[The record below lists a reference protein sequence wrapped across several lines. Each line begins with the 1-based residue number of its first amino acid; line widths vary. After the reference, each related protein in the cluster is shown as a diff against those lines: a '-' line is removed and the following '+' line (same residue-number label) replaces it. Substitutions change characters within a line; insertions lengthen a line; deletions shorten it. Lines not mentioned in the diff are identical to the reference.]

1 MSEKLT
7 RFTKLLKDMFE
18 LEKSDLDFGIYRIM
32 NIRKNEINNFI
43 ENTLASEVNSIL
55 SKYATDNSQV
65 RKRIEE
71 IEKQCESVGVKVED
85 SKLREE
91 YAEYKALLASGTGV
105 AELESDVY
113 SALYNFFSRYY
124 DEGDFISKRRYKEGV
139 YAIPYE
145 GEEVKLYWANHDQ
158 YYIKTSENF
167 RDYSF
172 KVDVQGEK
180 YTIHFKLVDANTEQN
195 NNKESDDKKREFIL
209 LDDNFL
215 EAEGN
220 ELTIKF
226 EYRVPA
232 SEQDSVNKL
241 KDNSKLNKS
250 AVDKIKGA
258 VSENAD
264 LKRFVWA
271 INMSAPTDKNKTRTI
286 LEKHLETYV
295 AKNTFDYF
303 IHKDLRG
310 FLNRELDFYIKAEIM
325 HLDDLDTDNEVKVNA
340 YLAKVKAIKKVG
352 RTIIDFLAQIEDFQK
367 KLWLKKKFV
376 VETNWCITLDKID
389 ESFYPEI
396 AANDAQR
403 QEWVELY
410 AIDEIAGDLMTVAY
424 SIPLTV
430 DFLKQNKNLVLDTKH
445 FTTEFKERLVA
456 SIDNLDEETNGLLIH
471 SENFQALNLL
481 QEKYREKIKCIYI
494 DPPYNTEKDRQEGKF
509 LYKDN
514 FTHSTWAT
522 FLSQLIKITYSF
534 ISEDGAFFSSCD
546 ENEFL
551 NFGKILCDFFK
562 EKNHVETIVWNKRV
576 PKNDKGIGNIHEYIY
591 LFSKNQDLRI
601 KQKMSY
607 VMLKEDLGDIYDLV
621 NKCKNEGKTISE
633 TQAILKDF
641 YKKQGYDR
649 GITLYCELDPNYQLW
664 GKINMSWP
672 NAKTIG
678 PKYEIINPITN
689 KPVPVPK
696 RGWRWTEETFRAAEK
711 EGETYYLPDGSM
723 MKGKI
728 WYSPLENVQPSSI
741 TYLKDVETF
750 LLRSIISLKS
760 DGSLSL
766 ENLGLGN
773 IIDYPKPNE
782 LIERLVFS
790 INMKHGYVLDY
801 FAGSG
806 TTGHAVINLN
816 REDGG
821 NRKYILVEMGNYFN
835 TVTKPRIKKVV
846 YAKDWKDG
854 KPQNR
859 NTGVSQIFK
868 YIRLESYEDTLN
880 NIELSRTP
888 EQEKQ
893 LRMDPNFFN
902 EYLVSYMLDIESRGS
917 LLNLDRFKEP
927 FAYKMKI
934 AENNETKET
943 TIDLVE
949 TFNYLLGL
957 VVTRQKAAAHF
968 NAVPD
973 EKGEYEN
980 AVILTEDKEGKYT
993 FKTVEGIMPNG
1004 DKALVIWRNLT
1015 DDLAADNAA
1024 LDAFF
1029 TKYRA
1034 VSGCKELNS
1043 IYVNGDNNLENLKSE
1058 KEQWKV
1064 HLIELEFKKRMFEGV

>member
-1 MSEKLT
+1 MSEKLQ
-7 RFTKLLKDMFE
+7 RVTKLLRDMFE

-43 ENTLASEVNSIL
+43 ENTLAGEVNSIL
-55 SKYATDNSQV
+55 SKYAADNSQV
-65 RKRIEE
+65 RKRMEE

-91 YAEYKALLASGTGV
+91 YAEYKAQLSSGTGV
-105 AELESDVY
+105 AKLESDVY

-172 KVDVQGEK
+172 KVDVHGEK

-209 LDDNFL
+209 LDENFL

-241 KDNSKLNKS
+241 KDNTKLNKS

-258 VSENAD
+258 ISENAD
-264 LKRFVWA
+264 LKPFVWA
-271 INMSAPTDKNKTRTI
+271 INSLAPTDKNKTRTI

-310 FLNRELDFYIKAEIM
+310 FLSRELDFYIKAEIM
-325 HLDDLDTDNEVKVNA
+325 HLDDLDTDNEVKVNV

-389 ESFYPEI
+389 EIFYPEI

-424 SIPLTV
+424 SNPLTV

-445 FTTEFKERLVA
+445 FTTEFKERLIA

-481 QEKYREKIKCIYI
+481 QEKYREKIKCVYI
-494 DPPYNTEKDRQEGKF
+494 DPPYNTGNDGF
-509 LYKDN
+509 AYKDSYQ
-514 FTHSTWAT
+514 HSSWLTMMAERI
-522 FLSQLIKITYSF
+522 LRSSCLINNSSPYF
-534 ISEDGAFFSSCD
+534 ISID
-546 ENEFL
+546 ENEADRL
-551 NFGKILCDFFK
+551 NVLGRQIFGSQPIGTFIWKGRAGQAG
-562 EKNHVETIVWNKRV
+562 TIRTLSKQ
-576 PKNDKGIGNIHEYIY
+576 HEYIACFAF
-591 LFSKNQDLRI
+591 LPELTEF
-601 KQKMSY
+601 KQKET
-607 VMLKEDLGDIYDLV
+607 VKENGRYEDEKGGYKREQLRQWGQADRREDRPQMYFGIPNPLNDGIEVFPVRNDGTDGRWRVGQKKAFELLENGDLDFVYDDGQWQV
-621 NKCKNEGKTISE
+621 YRKIR
-633 TQAILKDF
+633 D
-641 YKKQGYDR
+641 
-649 GITLYCELDPNYQLW
+649 
-664 GKINMSWP
+664 GKIT
-672 NAKTIG
+672 TIPFG
-678 PKYEIINPITN
+678 TILPDETATTAEGTKIIQNLF
-689 KPVPVPK
+689 
-696 RGWRWTEETFRAAEK
+696 GFRA
-711 EGETYYLPDGSM
+711 
-723 MKGKI
+723 
-728 WYSPLENVQPSSI
+728 
-741 TYLKDVETF
+741 F
-750 LLRSIISLKS
+750 
-760 DGSLSL
+760 
-766 ENLGLGN
+766 
-773 IIDYPKPNE
+773 DYPKPPE
-782 LIERLVFS
+782 LVKHLVNLSDSMNGF
-790 INMKHGYVLDY
+790 ILDY

-846 YAKDWKDG
+846 YAKDWKNG

-888 EQEKQ
+888 EQERQ
-893 LRMDPNFFN
+893 LRMDASFFN

-957 VVTRQKAAAHF
+957 AVTRQKAAARF

-973 EKGEYEN
+973 PKGEYEN
-980 AVILTEDKEGKYT
+980 AVMLTEDKEGKYT

-1015 DDLAADNAA
+1015 NDLAADNAA

-1029 TKYRA
+1029 VKYRA
-1034 VSGCKELNS
+1034 ETKNREFDI

-1064 HLIELEFKKRMFEGV
+1064 RLIELEFKKRMFEGV

>member
-1 MSEKLT
+1 MSEKLQ
-7 RFTKLLKDMFE
+7 RFTKLLRDMFE

-172 KVDVQGEK
+172 KVDVHGEK

-209 LDDNFL
+209 LDENFL

-241 KDNSKLNKS
+241 KDNTKLNKS

-271 INMSAPTDKNKTRTI
+271 INMPAPTDKNKTRTI

-325 HLDDLDTDNEVKVNA
+325 HLDDLDTDNEVKANA

-396 AANDAQR
+396 SANDAQR

-445 FTTEFKERLVA
+445 FTTEFKERLIA

-481 QEKYREKIKCIYI
+481 QEKYREKIDCVYI
-494 DPPYNTEKDRQEGKF
+494 DPPYNAKSSEIM
-509 LYKDN
+509 YKN
-514 FTHSTWAT
+514 GFKHSSWNSMI
-522 FLSQLIKITYSF
+522 FNGLIK
-534 ISEDGAFFSSCD
+534 
-546 ENEFL
+546 
-551 NFGKILCDFFK
+551 
-562 EKNHVETIVWNKRV
+562 
-576 PKNDKGIGNIHEYIY
+576 
-591 LFSKNQDLRI
+591 
-601 KQKMSY
+601 
-607 VMLKEDLGDIYDLV
+607 
-621 NKCKNEGKTISE
+621 
-633 TQAILKDF
+633 
-641 YKKQGYDR
+641 
-649 GITLYCELDPNYQLW
+649 
-664 GKINMSWP
+664 
-672 NAKTIG
+672 AKT
-678 PKYEIINPITN
+678 
-689 KPVPVPK
+689 
-696 RGWRWTEETFRAAEK
+696 
-711 EGETYYLPDGSM
+711 LM
-723 MKGKI
+723 
-728 WYSPLENVQPSSI
+728 
-741 TYLKDVETF
+741 
-750 LLRSIISLKS
+750 
-760 DGSLSL
+760 
-766 ENLGLGN
+766 
-773 IIDYPKPNE
+773 
-782 LIERLVFS
+782 
-790 INMKHGYVLDY
+790 
-801 FAGSG
+801 
-806 TTGHAVINLN
+806 
-816 REDGG
+816 
-821 NRKYILVEMGNYFN
+821 
-835 TVTKPRIKKVV
+835 
-846 YAKDWKDG
+846 
-854 KPQNR
+854 
-859 NTGVSQIFK
+859 
-868 YIRLESYEDTLN
+868 
-880 NIELSRTP
+880 
-888 EQEKQ
+888 
-893 LRMDPNFFN
+893 
-902 EYLVSYMLDIESRGS
+902 
-917 LLNLDRFKEP
+917 
-927 FAYKMKI
+927 
-934 AENNETKET
+934 
-943 TIDLVE
+943 
-949 TFNYLLGL
+949 
-957 VVTRQKAAAHF
+957 
-968 NAVPD
+968 
-973 EKGEYEN
+973 
-980 AVILTEDKEGKYT
+980 
-993 FKTVEGIMPNG
+993 
-1004 DKALVIWRNLT
+1004 
-1015 DDLAADNAA
+1015 
-1024 LDAFF
+1024 
-1029 TKYRA
+1029 
-1034 VSGCKELNS
+1034 
-1043 IYVNGDNNLENLKSE
+1043 
-1058 KEQWKV
+1058 
-1064 HLIELEFKKRMFEGV
+1064 

>member
-1 MSEKLT
+1 MSEKLQ
-7 RFTKLLKDMFE
+7 RFTKLLRDMFE

-55 SKYATDNSQV
+55 SKYAADNSQV

-105 AELESDVY
+105 AEMESDVY

-172 KVDVQGEK
+172 KVDVHGEK

-209 LDDNFL
+209 LDENFL

-241 KDNSKLNKS
+241 KDNTKLNKS

-271 INMSAPTDKNKTRTI
+271 INMPAPTDKNKTRTI

-396 AANDAQR
+396 SANDAQR

-445 FTTEFKERLVA
+445 FTTEFKERLIA

-481 QEKYREKIKCIYI
+481 QEKYREKIDCVHI
-494 DPPYNTEKDRQEGKF
+494 DPPYNTETSGF
-509 LYKDN
+509 LYKN
-514 FTHSTWAT
+514 NYKHSSWM
-522 FLSQLIKITYSF
+522 SMMYDRLIISVPLMSDDSSF
-534 ISEDGAFFSSCD
+534 ACHID
-546 ENEFL
+546 ENEYERLWNVFEQSSLL
-551 NFGKILCDFFK
+551 NVGTVIWDKRNPMTGGAGLATQHEYVIWRSKNLITLNLNSDNVKSMIEYVQGLISEYGGVNEDVRREYTKWINQNTNLSGGEKAYRYIDDDGKIYQSVSLRAPEPRTDPKFFQPLIHPITKKPCAIPPNGFSRTPETLQDMMKRGEILFGKD
-562 EKNHVETIVWNKRV
+562 ETTQPR
-576 PKNDKGIGNIHEYIY
+576 
-591 LFSKNQDLRI
+591 
-601 KQKMSY
+601 QKMF
-607 VMLKEDLGDIYDLV
+607 LTAD
-621 NKCKNEGKTISE
+621 T
-633 TQAILKDF
+633 
-641 YKKQGYDR
+641 
-649 GITLYCELDPNYQLW
+649 
-664 GKINMSWP
+664 
-672 NAKTIG
+672 
-678 PKYEIINPITN
+678 
-689 KPVPVPK
+689 K
-696 RGWRWTEETFRAAEK
+696 RQMTSVIQNG
-711 EGETYYLPDGSM
+711 
-723 MKGKI
+723 MKGKADTDKLGI
-728 WYSPLENVQPSSI
+728 VFPYCHPVSLYEVLVGAA
-741 TYLKDVETF
+741 TEKT
-750 LLRSIISLKS
+750 SII
-760 DGSLSL
+760 
-766 ENLGLGN
+766 
-773 IIDYPKPNE
+773 
-782 LIERLVFS
+782 
-790 INMKHGYVLDY
+790 LDY

-835 TVTKPRIKKVV
+835 TITKPRIKKVV

-880 NIELSRTP
+880 NIELSRTT

-893 LRMDPNFFN
+893 LRMDANFFN

-957 VVTRQKAAAHF
+957 AVTRQKAAARF

-973 EKGEYEN
+973 PEGEYEN
-980 AVILTEDKEGKYT
+980 AVMLTEDKEGQYA

-1015 DDLAADNAA
+1015 EDLAADNAA

-1029 TKYRA
+1029 VKYRA
-1034 VSGCKELNS
+1034 ETKNS
-1043 IYVNGDNNLENLKSE
+1043 EFDIIYVNGDNNLENLKGD

>member
-1 MSEKLT
+1 MSEKLQ
-7 RFTKLLKDMFE
+7 RFTKLLRDMFE

-55 SKYATDNSQV
+55 SKYAADNSQV

-105 AELESDVY
+105 AEMESDVY

-209 LDDNFL
+209 LDENFL

-241 KDNSKLNKS
+241 KDNTKLNKS

-271 INMSAPTDKNKTRTI
+271 INMPAPTDKNKTRTI

-424 SIPLTV
+424 SNPLTV

-445 FTTEFKERLVA
+445 FTTEFKERLIA

-481 QEKYREKIKCIYI
+481 QEKYREKIDCVHI
-494 DPPYNTEKDRQEGKF
+494 DPPYNTETSGF
-509 LYKDN
+509 LYKN
-514 FTHSTWAT
+514 NYKHSSWM
-522 FLSQLIKITYSF
+522 SMMYDRLIISVPLMSDDSSF
-534 ISEDGAFFSSCD
+534 ACHID
-546 ENEFL
+546 ENEYERLWNVFEQSSLL
-551 NFGKILCDFFK
+551 NVGTVIWDKRNPMTGGAGLATQHEYVIWRSKNLITLNLNSDNVKSMIEYVQGLISEYGGVNEDVRREYTKWINQNTNLSGGEKAYRYIDDDGKIYQSVSLRAPEPRTDPKFFQPLIHPITKKPCAIPPNGFSRTPETLQDMMKRGEILFGKD
-562 EKNHVETIVWNKRV
+562 ETTQPR
-576 PKNDKGIGNIHEYIY
+576 
-591 LFSKNQDLRI
+591 
-601 KQKMSY
+601 QKMF
-607 VMLKEDLGDIYDLV
+607 LTAD
-621 NKCKNEGKTISE
+621 T
-633 TQAILKDF
+633 
-641 YKKQGYDR
+641 
-649 GITLYCELDPNYQLW
+649 
-664 GKINMSWP
+664 
-672 NAKTIG
+672 
-678 PKYEIINPITN
+678 
-689 KPVPVPK
+689 K
-696 RGWRWTEETFRAAEK
+696 RQMTSVIQNG
-711 EGETYYLPDGSM
+711 
-723 MKGKI
+723 MKGKADTDKLGI
-728 WYSPLENVQPSSI
+728 VFPYCHPVSLYEVLVGAA
-741 TYLKDVETF
+741 TEKT
-750 LLRSIISLKS
+750 SII
-760 DGSLSL
+760 
-766 ENLGLGN
+766 
-773 IIDYPKPNE
+773 
-782 LIERLVFS
+782 
-790 INMKHGYVLDY
+790 LDY

-835 TVTKPRIKKVV
+835 TITKPRIKKVV

-880 NIELSRTP
+880 NIELSRTT

-957 VVTRQKAAAHF
+957 AVTRQKAAARF

-973 EKGEYEN
+973 PEGEYEN
-980 AVILTEDKEGKYT
+980 AVMLTEDKEGQYA

-1015 DDLAADNAA
+1015 EDLAADNAA

-1029 TKYRA
+1029 VKYRA
-1034 VSGCKELNS
+1034 ETKNS
-1043 IYVNGDNNLENLKSE
+1043 EFDIIYVNGDNNLENLKGQ

>member
-172 KVDVQGEK
+172 KVDVHGEK

-209 LDDNFL
+209 LDENFL

-241 KDNSKLNKS
+241 KDNTKLNKS

-271 INMSAPTDKNKTRTI
+271 INMPAPTEKNKTRTI

-410 AIDEIAGDLMTVAY
+410 AIDEIAGDLMTEAY

-445 FTTEFKERLVA
+445 FTTEFKERLIA

-481 QEKYREKIKCIYI
+481 QEKYREKVKCVYI
-494 DPPYNTEKDRQEGKF
+494 DPPYNT
-509 LYKDN
+509 
-514 FTHSTWAT
+514 
-522 FLSQLIKITYSF
+522 
-534 ISEDGAFFSSCD
+534 
-546 ENEFL
+546 
-551 NFGKILCDFFK
+551 
-562 EKNHVETIVWNKRV
+562 
-576 PKNDKGIGNIHEYIY
+576 
-591 LFSKNQDLRI
+591 
-601 KQKMSY
+601 
-607 VMLKEDLGDIYDLV
+607 
-621 NKCKNEGKTISE
+621 
-633 TQAILKDF
+633 
-641 YKKQGYDR
+641 
-649 GITLYCELDPNYQLW
+649 
-664 GKINMSWP
+664 
-672 NAKTIG
+672 NAS
-678 PKYEIINPITN
+678 EIIYKNGY
-689 KPVPVPK
+689 KH
-696 RGWRWTEETFRAAEK
+696 
-711 EGETYYLPDGSM
+711 
-723 MKGKI
+723 
-728 WYSPLENVQPSSI
+728 SSWLSLLSDRLHI
-741 TYLKDVETF
+741 SRKLMHQSGIECVTIDDVEMKRLSI
-750 LLRSIISLKS
+750 LLDNIFGEDNI
-760 DGSLSL
+760 
-766 ENLGLGN
+766 LGN
-773 IIDYPKPNE
+773 IVIKNNPSGRSTQKGISIAHEYAIFVATGPSTKIGRLDRTEEQNARYDEKDEKGYFEWVNFRKHGGFKADSPSMFYPIFINIEKGNMRIPNMEWDEEKKKWILLESPQEGEMISLPIDENNIERRWKWGVDRVISNPTEFCIRNDRNGIPSVYVKARLNEEGTLPLSCWDKKEYSATAYGTNLLKNIFKDLNVFSYPK
-782 LIERLVFS
+782 S
-790 INMKHGYVLDY
+790 IFAVIDCLRVCNVTDDSIVLDY

-835 TVTKPRIKKVV
+835 TVTKPRIKKVI

-893 LRMDPNFFN
+893 LRMDAKFLN

-917 LLNLDRFKEP
+917 LLSLDRFKEP

-957 VVTRQKAAAHF
+957 TVTRQKAAARF

-973 EKGEYEN
+973 PKGEYEN
-980 AVILTEDKEGKYT
+980 AVMLTEDKEGKYT

-1015 DDLAADNAA
+1015 EDLTADNAA

-1029 TKYRA
+1029 LKYRA
-1034 VSGCKELNS
+1034 ESGCMEFSL

>member
-1 MSEKLT
+1 M
-7 RFTKLLKDMFE
+7 
-18 LEKSDLDFGIYRIM
+18 
-32 NIRKNEINNFI
+32 
-43 ENTLASEVNSIL
+43 
-55 SKYATDNSQV
+55 
-65 RKRIEE
+65 
-71 IEKQCESVGVKVED
+71 
-85 SKLREE
+85 
-91 YAEYKALLASGTGV
+91 
-105 AELESDVY
+105 ESDVY

-172 KVDVQGEK
+172 KVDVHGEK

-209 LDDNFL
+209 LDENFL

-241 KDNSKLNKS
+241 KDNTKLNKS

-271 INMSAPTDKNKTRTI
+271 INMPAPTDKNKTRTI

-396 AANDAQR
+396 SANDAQR

-445 FTTEFKERLVA
+445 FTTEFKERLIA

-481 QEKYREKIKCIYI
+481 QEKYREKIDCVHI
-494 DPPYNTEKDRQEGKF
+494 DPPYNTETSGF
-509 LYKDN
+509 LYKN
-514 FTHSTWAT
+514 NYKHSSWM
-522 FLSQLIKITYSF
+522 SMMYDRLIISVPLMSDDSSF
-534 ISEDGAFFSSCD
+534 ACHID
-546 ENEFL
+546 ENEYERLWNVFEQSSLL
-551 NFGKILCDFFK
+551 NVGTVIWDKRNPMTGGAGLATQHEYVIWRSKNLITLNLNSDNVKSMIEYVQGLISEYGGVNEDVRREYTKWINQNTNLSGGEKAYRYIDDDGKIYQSVSLRAPEPRTDPKFFQPLIHPITKKPCAIPPNGFSRTPETLQDMMKRGEILFGKD
-562 EKNHVETIVWNKRV
+562 ETTQPR
-576 PKNDKGIGNIHEYIY
+576 
-591 LFSKNQDLRI
+591 
-601 KQKMSY
+601 QKMF
-607 VMLKEDLGDIYDLV
+607 LTAD
-621 NKCKNEGKTISE
+621 T
-633 TQAILKDF
+633 
-641 YKKQGYDR
+641 
-649 GITLYCELDPNYQLW
+649 
-664 GKINMSWP
+664 
-672 NAKTIG
+672 
-678 PKYEIINPITN
+678 
-689 KPVPVPK
+689 K
-696 RGWRWTEETFRAAEK
+696 RQMTSVIQNG
-711 EGETYYLPDGSM
+711 
-723 MKGKI
+723 MKGKADTDKLGI
-728 WYSPLENVQPSSI
+728 VFPYCHPVSLYEVLVGAA
-741 TYLKDVETF
+741 TEKT
-750 LLRSIISLKS
+750 SII
-760 DGSLSL
+760 
-766 ENLGLGN
+766 
-773 IIDYPKPNE
+773 
-782 LIERLVFS
+782 
-790 INMKHGYVLDY
+790 LDY

-835 TVTKPRIKKVV
+835 TITKPRIKKVV

-880 NIELSRTP
+880 NIELSRTT

-893 LRMDPNFFN
+893 LRMDANFFN

-957 VVTRQKAAAHF
+957 AVTRQKAAARF

-973 EKGEYEN
+973 PEGEYEN
-980 AVILTEDKEGKYT
+980 AVMLTEDKEGQYA

-1015 DDLAADNAA
+1015 EDLAADNAA

-1029 TKYRA
+1029 VKYRA
-1034 VSGCKELNS
+1034 ETKNS
-1043 IYVNGDNNLENLKSE
+1043 EFDIIYVNGDNNLENLKGD